1 MGPFVPSDE
10 ALVAGLAAGDVGAA
24 KLLVGRYQSRL
35 YGLAFGVLQDRT
47 AAEDVAQEAFVRAW
61 RHAGNYDARRGSV
74 AGWLLRITRNLA
86 IDALRLRR
94 ADAIDPSQLASLDL
108 VSSTRSV
115 EDVAVTSDETTRVRS
130 ALSELPA
137 EQARAVLLAAFYGRT
152 AEEISR
158 SEDIPLGTAKTRIRL
173 GLRKVRAQLA
183 DSLAGSEAER

>member
-130 ALSELPA
+130 ALSELPP